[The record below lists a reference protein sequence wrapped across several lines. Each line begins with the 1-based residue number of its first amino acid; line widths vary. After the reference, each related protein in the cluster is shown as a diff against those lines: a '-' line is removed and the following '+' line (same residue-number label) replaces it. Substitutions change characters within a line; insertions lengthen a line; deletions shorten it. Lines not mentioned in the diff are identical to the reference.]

1 LPQYGGWC
9 AYAMAKDKKVQI
21 NPEAY
26 LVDEGKLFLFY
37 KTSWNNTQL
46 KWLNNPSE
54 LKQIADEN

>member
-1 LPQYGGWC
+1 
-9 AYAMAKDKKVQI
+9 MAKDKKVQI

-26 LVDEGKLFLFY
+26 LVYKGKLFLFY

-54 LKQIADEN
+54 LKHKADENWRKKVEQE